1 MFEQS
6 TNQAKNKREAPPAI
20 AVSLGIDVRTAA
32 RLEPRGLERFTPPTV
47 LIQNIDPETG
57 EIISTFSTP
66 KGEKQY
72 KTPQQARAERFAL
85 KSVVNQIFP
94 NSNYSKCCRCRR
106 DLGGVTIQKS
116 KKHGK
121 AHYGGLVTC
130 SSVWACP
137 VCAAKIAERRRSE
150 LVAATSAA
158 QMMGLQVA
166 LATFTVPHG
175 LGDDINVILDRM
187 MSSWRFMGKSKGYR
201 QAKKFLGLVGTVRAL
216 ETTHG
221 QNGFHP
227 HFHVLLFCNTD
238 NTSFAECAQFLLLPL
253 WQHACVKSGLP
264 EPSFQRGVKV
274 DNGSRAAQYV
284 SKWGLEDEITKGH
297 FKTSKGINGRSPWD
311 LLRSVL
317 VDDCDKSRR
326 LFAVYA
332 QAFKGRRQL
341 YWSNGLR
348 DLLGLVKEATDS
360 EIAENQ
366 EDDAFELASISIEEW
381 RGVLFTRS
389 EAALLDLAERV
400 PVKIPEFLAALVAVS
415 QHAVSPDTRAAK
427 VRTPADG

>member
-6 TNQAKNKREAPPAI
+6 TNQAKNKREAPPAG
-20 AVSLGIDVRTAA
+20 AGFLGIDVRTAA